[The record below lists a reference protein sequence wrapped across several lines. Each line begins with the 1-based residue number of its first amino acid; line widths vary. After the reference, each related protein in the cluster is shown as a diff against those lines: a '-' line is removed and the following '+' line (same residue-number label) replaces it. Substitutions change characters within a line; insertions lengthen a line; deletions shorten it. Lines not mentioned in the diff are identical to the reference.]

1 MNDSLSTINL
11 DHLGNSASNVIGS
24 SHVTLPTIPQAPS
37 GTGIPVSI
45 ANIPVTLSSGLTTT
59 IPMLFPLE
67 RPMVNNLTGVQNA
80 QMGLDKSLTLDLTS
94 LRQMSSGTLQL
105 PVVSEIPSSS
115 LLSSVNPSDLLTTS
129 LTLIAATT
137 TLTTSTA
144 ALPPINTNVIN
155 QQNIL
160 QGGNTSTVNV
170 TTVPMSSISV
180 FPNSSNLTVT
190 TCNVLESLLQPTIQ
204 NQVPVGSGERS
215 LEAVARQLEEE
226 LNEPIKTDFW
236 CVTCEKAFPT
246 VCNLH
251 GVPTVV
257 QDTPIE
263 SHARMTLPRD
273 LALQP
278 SNITT
283 SGTGVFT
290 RTAIQARTQF
300 GPLQGKIVKKSDV
313 ESESDWTNMW
323 EIFRDERSSHFIDA
337 RDENEANWMMFV
349 KRARTSLEQ
358 NLVAHQCG
366 GDIFF
371 TSSKDIAEG
380 EELLMWFA
388 GNYAKLTGVTSKP
401 EQSYKCCSC
410 DRQFADLG
418 ALGRH
423 TKYAHPDMSGRKW
436 KCELCERAFTSSSK
450 LQVHIMVHTKL
461 KPHKCNYC
469 EKTFT
474 DPSNLRTHL
483 TIHTGVKKHACSV
496 CNKTF
501 RQKAHLLSHMVTH
514 TGEKKMKCQF
524 CDKMFSRQSDVKQHM
539 YMHTRDREV
548 KCTECGKIFWRLQ
561 HLKKH
566 MKSHTGER
574 NFPCDRCSKA
584 FFTKYHLN
592 RHKKACK
599 GRGSSQNTDVV
610 RVVISEMPPNGGPTQ
625 NVVKTSKK
633 QQRRQ
638 NTKTRASTLQFPTD
652 LLGGAERNTLLDQGG
667 VQLVDSNDLI
677 CNGNN
682 NGGIVMPV
690 PIVPNIV
697 NTTGGLMP
705 QVIIQGQQVTPVSEV
720 EVQQQR

>member
-1 MNDSLSTINL
+1 M
-11 DHLGNSASNVIGS
+11 
-24 SHVTLPTIPQAPS
+24 
-37 GTGIPVSI
+37 
-45 ANIPVTLSSGLTTT
+45 
-59 IPMLFPLE
+59 
-67 RPMVNNLTGVQNA
+67 
-80 QMGLDKSLTLDLTS
+80 
-94 LRQMSSGTLQL
+94 MSD
-105 PVVSEIPSSS
+105 P
-115 LLSSVNPSDLLTTS
+115 
-129 LTLIAATT
+129 
-137 TLTTSTA
+137 
-144 ALPPINTNVIN
+144 
-155 QQNIL
+155 
-160 QGGNTSTVNV
+160 
-170 TTVPMSSISV
+170 
-180 FPNSSNLTVT
+180 
-190 TCNVLESLLQPTIQ
+190 
-204 NQVPVGSGERS
+204 
-215 LEAVARQLEEE
+215 
-226 LNEPIKTDFW
+226 
-236 CVTCEKAFPT
+236 
-246 VCNLH
+246 
-251 GVPTVV
+251 
-257 QDTPIE
+257 
-263 SHARMTLPRD
+263 
-273 LALQP
+273 
-278 SNITT
+278 
-283 SGTGVFT
+283 FT
-290 RTAIQARTQF
+290 FQ
-300 GPLQGKIVKKSDV
+300 
-313 ESESDWTNMW
+313 
-323 EIFRDERSSHFIDA
+323 IFRDERSSHFIDA

-610 RVVISEMPPNGGPTQ
+610 RVVISEMPPNNGEPTQ
-625 NVVKTSKK
+625 NIAKTSKK

-638 NTKTRASTLQFPTD
+638 NTKTRASSLQFPTD